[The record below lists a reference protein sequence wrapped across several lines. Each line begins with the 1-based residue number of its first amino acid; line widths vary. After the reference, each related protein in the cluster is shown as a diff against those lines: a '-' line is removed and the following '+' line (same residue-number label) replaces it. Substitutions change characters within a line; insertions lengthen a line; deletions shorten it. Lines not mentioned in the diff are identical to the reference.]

1 MNVRPWEL
9 KRLVE
14 DERNRGIPAVVGYGP
29 YLFVAGSDG
38 HRRLSDETIDPSVTD
53 DAIAQCRNSYGRVA
67 RRLERAGY
75 SGDAAIWIQ
84 NFTSGQH
91 WRLERMALWPHFFG
105 EENHLRAV
113 SFGAQTR
120 MHGINML
127 TSVVMA
133 IDPAVERRVAV
144 PSPGR
149 GRASRCTRAGDL
161 TFVIG
166 VRGHE
171 DVISKKIAPEETHDS
186 FDVQLDYCVNALES
200 HLSKDGNTIDR
211 FVRVDATLRAAQF
224 RPAYEHGIRRR
235 FGGRIPFAAYAVGT
249 PLGGRGEQEVGGVA
263 AAPGVATTT
272 RWSAFDPTV
281 ADSTTAGEL
290 TFVRSVSGLHDTA
303 TGVIQRDLFGN
314 AAAQVDFALK
324 NLASLLGAAGT
335 SLDRCLRFDVFVR
348 DIYAEDAIVGRL
360 RDILGD
366 RVPAL
371 SFIGS
376 EPSDGAELE
385 LSAIAAA

>member
-1 MNVRPWEL
+1 MIAQPWTPEQV
-9 KRLVE
+9 VE
-14 DERNRGIPAVVGYGP
+14 DERNRGIPAVMRYGP

-38 HRRLSDETIDPSVTD
+38 HRRLSDEAIDPGVTD
-53 DAIAQCRNSYGRVA
+53 DASAQCRNSYGRVA

-75 SGDAAIWIQ
+75 GGDAAIWIQ

-91 WRLERMALWPHFFG
+91 WRLERMGLWPDFFG

-133 IDPAVERRVAV
+133 IDPAVERHVAV

-161 TFVIG
+161 TFIIG

-171 DVISKKIAPEETHDS
+171 DLPTKKHAPEETAES
-186 FDVQLDYCVNALES
+186 FGIQLDYCVNALDS
-200 HLSKDGNTIDR
+200 HLTNDGNSLDR
-211 FVRVDATLRAAQF
+211 LLRVDTTLRAAQF
-224 RPAYEHGIRRR
+224 VPDYERGMRRR
-235 FGGRIPFAAYAVGT
+235 FGGRLPFASYAIGT
-249 PLGGRGEQEVGGVA
+249 PLGGRCEQEIGGVA
-263 AAPGVATTT
+263 AAPGADFTI
-272 RWSAFDPTV
+272 RWSESDSTI
-281 ADSTTAGEL
+281 ADSTTAGGL
-290 TFVRSVSGLHDTA
+290 TFVRSVSGIRDV
-303 TGVIQRDLFGN
+303 TGRLQP
-314 AAAQVDFALK
+314 A
-324 NLASLLGAAGT
+324 LLGHTESQVEVALDNLQTLLQKAET
-335 SLDRCLRFDVFVR
+335 SMDRCLRFDVFVR
-348 DIYAEDAIVGRL
+348 DIYAEDAIVREL
-360 RDILGD
+360 RQIMRDK
-366 RVPAL
+366 VPAL